1 MSCVRRMFGLGALFG
16 SLVMQSQLQGR
27 FFMLTSVVSL
37 RMWCAPDE
45 VQTKSATKTDPSAS
59 ARSTIRRQPTMR
71 QSPRSSRHRSHG
83 IPPGLD
89 RRYLLDIIRRDRDN
103 AISMSSDRDELD
115 EALADLERHEA
126 SNRRRLDSG
135 RALLRD
141 ALSYEQPGQRMR
153 QIRES
158 ALRYEV
164 PPPVPTISNT
174 QDESNREPASRP
186 GNESAPTIEA
196 RWSPPP
202 QYMPTPPYASTDRAD
217 QSPAESIPLYAH
229 LPPLVN
235 APGAT
240 PSLTPRFA
248 PAYRQEDSAF
258 TQRVDDSRRARRAHL
273 TSLREA
279 YAGGHPPLRR
289 NRHRIPYNAID
300 DRGLPIVIDHTDG
313 LGDRRRSF
321 SPEDNTWE
329 TLLTTITPDER
340 LPSAESSFTSAS
352 VSASS
357 LSSNSASSST
367 TLLTA
372 PSSSSGTLN
381 AISNICDDPT
391 DSSCSETDDDFTTVM
406 HHEFLDELPP
416 PDPARYSANIHATG
430 RRMSREI
437 NEQFARL
444 RRRTDEELVHQRL
457 QTMMERVGSQEPV
470 PVSDDWWASAGL
482 SRAISGRVERAERE
496 RL

>member
-1 MSCVRRMFGLGALFG
+1 M
-16 SLVMQSQLQGR
+16 
-27 FFMLTSVVSL
+27 
-37 RMWCAPDE
+37 
-45 VQTKSATKTDPSAS
+45 QTKPATKADPSAS
-59 ARSTIRRQPTMR
+59 ARSTIRRQPTVR
-71 QSPRSSRHRSHG
+71 HSPRSSRQRSHG
-83 IPPGLD
+83 VPPGLD
-89 RRYLLDIIRRDRDN
+89 RRYLLDIIRRDREN
-103 AISMSSDRDELD
+103 ALSMSTDHDELD

-164 PPPVPTISNT
+164 PPPVPTMPNT
-174 QDESNREPASRP
+174 QDDSSRESAPRP
-186 GNESAPTIEA
+186 GHSRVPTIEA

-202 QYMPTPPYASTDRAD
+202 QYMPTPPYASTDTAD
-217 QSPAESIPLYAH
+217 QSPSDSVPLYAQ
-229 LPPLVN
+229 LPPLVAVPRG
-235 APGAT
+235 APL
-240 PSLTPRFA
+240 LTPRFA
-248 PAYRQEDSAF
+248 PAYRHEDSAY
-258 TQRVDDSRRARRAHL
+258 THRSNDLRRARQAHL

-279 YAGGHPPLRR
+279 YADGHPPLRR
-289 NRHRIPYNAID
+289 NRHRTPYNASD
-300 DRGLPIVIDHTDG
+300 DRGLPLIIDHADG

-321 SPEDNTWE
+321 SPEETTWE

-340 LPSAESSFTSAS
+340 LPSAESSFASAS
-352 VSASS
+352 ASASS
-357 LSSNSASSST
+357 LSSNSASSSA

-391 DSSCSETDDDFTTVM
+391 DSDCSETDDEFATAT
-406 HHEFLDELPP
+406 HHEFLEDLPP
-416 PDPARYSANIHATG
+416 PDPSRYSANIHATG

-444 RRRTDEELVHQRL
+444 RRRTDEELENQRM
-457 QTMMERVGSQEPV
+457 QTMMERMDRQE
-470 PVSDDWWASAGL
+470 PVSDDWWSTAGL
-482 SRAISGRVERAERE
+482 SRTINSRVERAERE

>member
-1 MSCVRRMFGLGALFG
+1 
-16 SLVMQSQLQGR
+16 MQSQLQGR
-27 FFMLTSVVSL
+27 FFMLTSIL
-37 RMWCAPDE
+37 FTRMWCPPEE
-45 VQTKSATKTDPSAS
+45 VQSKPAVKADPSAS
-59 ARSTIRRQPTMR
+59 ARSTIRRQPAMR
-71 QSPRSSRHRSHG
+71 HSPRSSRQRSHG
-83 IPPGLD
+83 VPPGLD
-89 RRYLLDIIRRDRDN
+89 RRYLLDIIRRDREN
-103 AISMSSDRDELD
+103 AISMSTDHDELD

-164 PPPVPTISNT
+164 PLPASTMPSI
-174 QDESNREPASRP
+174 QDDSNRESTSRY
-186 GNESAPTIEA
+186 EQSRAPMTDS

-202 QYMPTPPYASTDRAD
+202 RYMHTPPYSSTETAE
-217 QSPAESIPLYAH
+217 QSPATSIPLHAH
-229 LPPLVN
+229 LPPLIT
-235 APGAT
+235 ASTAA

-248 PAYRQEDSAF
+248 PAYRQDDSAYAHRNND
-258 TQRVDDSRRARRAHL
+258 TRRARETHL

-279 YAGGHPPLRR
+279 YANGHPPLRR
-289 NRHRIPYNAID
+289 NRHRVSYNTINH
-300 DRGLPIVIDHTDG
+300 RGLHIAVDHADG

-321 SPEDNTWE
+321 SPEETTWE

-340 LPSAESSFTSAS
+340 LPSAESSFTSATA
-352 VSASS
+352 SASS

-367 TLLTA
+367 TVLTA
-372 PSSSSGTLN
+372 PLSSSGTLN

-391 DSSCSETDDDFTTVM
+391 DSDCSEMDDDLATAT
-406 HHEFLDELPP
+406 HHEFLDDLPS
-416 PDPARYSANIHATG
+416 PDLSLYSINVHATGTG

-437 NEQFARL
+437 HEQFARL
-444 RRRTDEELVHQRL
+444 RRRTDEELENQRM
-457 QTMMERVGSQEPV
+457 QTMMERMDRQEPF
-470 PVSDDWWASAGL
+470 PDEWWATAGL
-482 SRAISGRVERAERE
+482 SRSISGRVERPERE

>member
-1 MSCVRRMFGLGALFG
+1 
-16 SLVMQSQLQGR
+16 
-27 FFMLTSVVSL
+27 
-37 RMWCAPDE
+37 MWCPPEE
-45 VQTKSATKTDPSAS
+45 VQTKAATKADPSAS
-59 ARSTIRRQPTMR
+59 ARSTIRRQPTVR
-71 QSPRSSRHRSHG
+71 PSHRSLRQRSNAV
-83 IPPGLD
+83 PPGLD
-89 RRYLLDIIRRDRDN
+89 RRYLLDIIRRDREN
-103 AISMSSDRDELD
+103 AISVSTDRDELD

-141 ALSYEQPGQRMR
+141 ALSYEPGQRMR
-153 QIRES
+153 QVRES

-164 PPPVPTISNT
+164 PPPVPTMPNT
-174 QDESNREPASRP
+174 QDNSNLEATSRL
-186 GNESAPTIEA
+186 GHRRIPTIEA

-202 QYMPTPPYASTDRAD
+202 QYMPTPPYAYTDTAD
-217 QSPAESIPLYAH
+217 QSPADSIPLYAH
-229 LPPLVN
+229 LPPLHT

-240 PSLTPRFA
+240 PLLTPRFA
-248 PAYRQEDSAF
+248 PAYRQEDSASGH
-258 TQRVDDSRRARRAHL
+258 RNSDSRRARQSQP

-279 YAGGHPPLRR
+279 YADGHPPLRR
-289 NRHRIPYNAID
+289 NRHRTPYNAVD
-300 DRGLPIVIDHTDG
+300 DRGLPVLVDHADG

-321 SPEDNTWE
+321 SPEENTWE
-329 TLLTTITPDER
+329 TMLTTITPDDR

-357 LSSNSASSST
+357 LSSNSASSYA

-391 DSSCSETDDDFTTVM
+391 DSECSATDDDFIAIT
-406 HHEFLDELPP
+406 HHGYLENLPP
-416 PDPARYSANIHATG
+416 PDPRRYSANIHATG
-430 RRMSREI
+430 RRVSREI

-444 RRRTDEELVHQRL
+444 RRTADEELADQRM
-457 QTMMERVGSQEPV
+457 QMMADRVERGEISP
-470 PVSDDWWASAGL
+470 DTWWGTAGL
-482 SRAISGRVERAERE
+482 SRTIGGQVDRAERE